1 MFYRLKR
8 FTRITLTILY
18 IEPDAAAPTLF
29 SPVFVF
35 FSPRLSTFI

>member
-8 FTRITLTILY
+8 FTRITFAILY
-18 IEPDAAAPTLF
+18 IEPNDAAPTLF

-35 FSPRLSTFI
+35 FSPGLSTFI